1 MRSEAQ
7 SGTSGRRSL
16 LSVAAVL
23 TASFVLVQGM
33 PAAAQTGGLAEAQRE
48 AAQLTAELADLRD
61 RSAEAI
67 VALEAAEDA
76 LGLAV
81 GRSATLTRDLD
92 TARELAGGTDAQLQR
107 RVSALYRSGGQLGMW
122 ASLLEAQTPADLA
135 ARKANLD
142 KVVAVDAQRR
152 DESAAGAER
161 VAVLE
166 DQAQQAAS
174 DQIAATGLAE
184 AHAAEINDLMAR
196 QQAALERASQRVRD
210 LIEQER
216 RAAAAAAA
224 AELAREE
231 AARIAAAQAAAQAVA
246 QASALAAGS
255 GVVLSNGGSAGT
267 APSLVAPTAL
277 PVGPAYVGPAA
288 ACPVGSVHSFT
299 DTWGAPRSGG
309 RKHQG
314 TDVFAPYGAPAYA
327 VVDGVI
333 DKWSNGGL
341 GGLAVWLTGDDGTR
355 YYYAHNSANLAPVGK
370 RVRAG
375 EVIAFVGTTGNAA
388 TTPPHIHFEAH
399 PGGKGAQNPA
409 PWLKAIC
416 GR

>member
-1 MRSEAQ
+1 MRSEAR
-7 SGTSGRRSL
+7 SGASPRRRSL
-16 LSVAAVL
+16 LGAGAVL
-23 TASFVLVQGM
+23 IASLVLVQGM
-33 PAAAQTGGLAEAQRE
+33 PAQAGGVTEARRD
-48 AAQLTAELADLRD
+48 ADRLSAELADLRD

-76 LGLAV
+76 LGKAV

-92 TARELAGGTDAQLQR
+92 TARDLAGGTDAQLQR
-107 RVSALYRSGGQLGMW
+107 RVSALYRSGGALGMW
-122 ASLLEAQTPADLA
+122 ASLLEAQAPADLA
-135 ARKANLD
+135 ARKANVD
-142 KVVAVDAQRR
+142 KVVAADAQRR
-152 DESAAGAER
+152 DESAAGADR

-166 DQAQQAAS
+166 DQARQAAS

-196 QQAALERASQRVRD
+196 QQAALDRATERVRD
-210 LIEQER
+210 LVEQER

-224 AELAREE
+224 AKLAREQ
-231 AARIAAAQAAAQAVA
+231 AAGAAAAAA
-246 QASALAAGS
+246 AAG
-255 GVVLSNGGSAGT
+255 VLLSSASAGT
-267 APSLVAPTAL
+267 APGVAPGVVGPGFL
-277 PVGPAYVGPAA
+277 PPGPAYAGPAG

-299 DTWGAPRSGG
+299 DTWGAARSGG
-309 RKHQG
+309 RRHQG

-333 DKWSNGGL
+333 DKWGSGGL
-341 GGLAVWLTGDDGTR
+341 GGLSVWLRGDDGTR

-399 PGGKGAQNPA
+399 PGGQGARNPA

-416 GR
+416 GG

>member
-1 MRSEAQ
+1 MRSEAR
-7 SGTSGRRSL
+7 SGTSRRRSL
-16 LSVAAVL
+16 LSAAAVL
-23 TASFVLVQGM
+23 AASFVLVQGM
-33 PAAAQTGGLAEAQRE
+33 PAPAQAQGVAEARRE
-48 AAQLTAELADLRD
+48 AARLSAELADLRD
-61 RSAEAI
+61 RSAKAI
-67 VALEAAEDA
+67 GALEAAEDA
-76 LGLAV
+76 LGRAV

-92 TARELAGGTDAQLQR
+92 DARELAGGADAQLQR
-107 RVSALYRSGGQLGMW
+107 RVSALYRSGGQLGVW

-135 ARKANLD
+135 ARKANVD
-142 KVVAVDAQRR
+142 KIVASDAQRR
-152 DESAAGAER
+152 NDSAAGAER
-161 VAVLE
+161 VEVLE

-184 AHAAEINDLMAR
+184 AHAAELNDLMAR
-196 QQAALERASQRVRD
+196 QQAALERATERARD

-216 RAAAAAAA
+216 KAAAAAAA
-224 AELAREE
+224 AKLAREQ
-231 AARIAAAQAAAQAVA
+231 AARIAAAQAAAQAAAV
-246 QASALAAGS
+246 AAGS
-255 GVVLSNGGSAGT
+255 GVIMSSGGGSGT
-267 APSLVAPTAL
+267 APSLVTPTTL
-277 PVGPAYVGPAA
+277 PTGPAYLGPSA

-341 GGLAVWLTGDDGTR
+341 GGLAVWLKGDDGTR
-355 YYYAHNSANLAPVGK
+355 YYYAHNSANLAQVGK

-399 PGGKGAQNPA
+399 PPGKGAQNPA

>member
-1 MRSEAQ
+1 MRSEAR
-7 SGTSGRRSL
+7 SGASPRRRSL
-16 LSVAAVL
+16 LGAGAVL
-23 TASFVLVQGM
+23 IASLVLVQGM
-33 PAAAQTGGLAEAQRE
+33 PAQAGGVTEARRDADRLRAA
-48 AAQLTAELADLRD
+48 LADLRD

-76 LGLAV
+76 LGKAV

-92 TARELAGGTDAQLQR
+92 TARDLAGGTDAQLQR
-107 RVSALYRSGGQLGMW
+107 RVSALYRSGGALGMW
-122 ASLLEAQTPADLA
+122 ASLLEAQAPADLA
-135 ARKANLD
+135 ARKANVD
-142 KVVAVDAQRR
+142 KVVAADAQRR
-152 DESAAGAER
+152 DESAAGADR

-166 DQAQQAAS
+166 DQARQAAS

-196 QQAALERASQRVRD
+196 QQAALDRATERVRE
-210 LIEQER
+210 LVEQER

-224 AELAREE
+224 AKLAREQ
-231 AARIAAAQAAAQAVA
+231 AARIAAAQAAAQAAAV
-246 QASALAAGS
+246 AAGS
-255 GVVLSNGGSAGT
+255 GVIMSSGGGSGT
-267 APSLVAPTAL
+267 APSLVTPTTL
-277 PVGPAYVGPAA
+277 PTGPAYLGPSA

-309 RKHQG
+309 RRHQG

-333 DKWSNGGL
+333 DKWGSGGL
-341 GGLAVWLTGDDGTR
+341 GGLSVWLRGDDGTR

-399 PGGKGAQNPA
+399 PGGQGARNPA

-416 GR
+416 GG